1 MKIAGVIAEYHPFH
15 SGHAWQLR
23 QLRAAGFD
31 AVVCVMSAGAVQRGE
46 LELMPA
52 RVRAGAALAGGADLV
67 VALEAPYACKS
78 AEGFALAGVS
88 LLEALGCVDAL
99 CFGTEGADADALDA
113 VAAAMEGEAFAAAL
127 RRHLDAGLPLAA
139 ARAAAAE
146 ACAPGAKALL
156 RRPNQI
162 LGVDYCRAL
171 RRLGS
176 AMRPLALARVGAQHD
191 EGAPAAAGAA
201 YASASHL
208 RALWKAHGPRAL
220 APYVPAECLALYEEA
235 WENGQYLD
243 ARAFSAAALSRLRAM
258 QKEDFAAVRGAGEG
272 LANRLWAASRKAGS
286 WGELIENMK
295 TKRYPTA
302 RLRRLAL
309 DAVLGYTDGLPALPP
324 YLRVLGAGEKGRA
337 VLREASPRLPLG
349 AGLAQLAKTGE
360 GAALAARAHAAA
372 ADLAALCRRA
382 PAPCGEAYTGK
393 FLRV

>member
-1 MKIAGVIAEYHPFH
+1 
-15 SGHAWQLR
+15 
-23 QLRAAGFD
+23 
-31 AVVCVMSAGAVQRGE
+31 
-46 LELMPA
+46 MP
-52 RVRAGAALAGGADLV
+52 
-67 VALEAPYACKS
+67 
-78 AEGFALAGVS
+78 
-88 LLEALGCVDAL
+88 
-99 CFGTEGADADALDA
+99 
-113 VAAAMEGEAFAAAL
+113 
-127 RRHLDAGLPLAA
+127 
-139 ARAAAAE
+139 
-146 ACAPGAKALL
+146 
-156 RRPNQI
+156 
-162 LGVDYCRAL
+162 
-171 RRLGS
+171 
-176 AMRPLALARVGAQHD
+176 
-191 EGAPAAAGAA
+191 
-201 YASASHL
+201 
-208 RALWKAHGPRAL
+208 
-220 APYVPAECLALYEEA
+220 YEET

-286 WGELIENMK
+286 WGELIEDMK

-309 DAVLGYTDGLPALPP
+309 DAVLGYTDALPALPP